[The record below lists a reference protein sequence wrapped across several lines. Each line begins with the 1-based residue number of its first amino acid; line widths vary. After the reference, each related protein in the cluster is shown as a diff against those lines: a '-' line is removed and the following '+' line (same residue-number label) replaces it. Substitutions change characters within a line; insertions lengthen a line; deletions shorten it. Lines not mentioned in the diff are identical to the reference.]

1 MLELWMWQLSAIA
14 PFVGGLCFDNFI
26 RMQGELCN
34 FREPPAQVHE
44 FDKQDPNHFCYRDG
58 IFYPR
63 CKDLDNPEVLYYHNL
78 LREK

>member
-1 MLELWMWQLSAIA
+1 MLELWLWQLNAIA
-14 PFVGGLCFDNFI
+14 PFVGGLCVDNYI
-26 RMQGELCN
+26 KMQGELCN
-34 FREPPAQVHE
+34 FRQPPAQVLK
-44 FDKQDPNHFCYRDG
+44 FDKQDPKDACYRDG